1 MADKL
6 SLEHIL
12 EKMYFDDYSFNDI
25 KEFVFPALR
34 NVSDINILFD
44 LLFNSIKNYSEVIFF
59 FYKKK

>member
-12 EKMYFDDYSFNDI
+12 EKIYFDDYSFDDI

-34 NVSDINILFD
+34 NVADINALFD
-44 LLFNSIKNYSEVIFF
+44 LLFNSIKSYSEVKIL
-59 FYKKK
+59 

>member
-12 EKMYFDDYSFNDI
+12 EKIYFDDYSFDDI

-34 NVSDINILFD
+34 NVSDINALFD
-44 LLFNSIKNYSEVIFF
+44 LLFNSIKSYSEVYFIIF
-59 FYKKK
+59 